1 MALVS
6 LRVEIGA
13 YRELK
18 LAVILASD
26 PTDFSL
32 EEKRKK
38 KDLDAA
44 MKTSNE
50 WLKKSLF
57 TPYAHS

>member
-6 LRVEIGA
+6 LRVELGA

-38 KDLDAA
+38 NLDAA

-57 TPYAHS
+57 TPYAHP